1 MNILLNKFPQKIKI
15 ENEIYD
21 INSDFRN
28 CLKIIMAYED
38 DMLTINE
45 KHYIMLKRLY
55 GTIPKNIEEATEKG
69 ILFLD
74 CGKKEEN
81 NLSDE
86 IKRVYSFSKDSE
98 YIYSAINQT
107 HNTDLESI
115 EYLHWWKFVFF
126 FMDVNKD
133 CTLSYFI
140 SLRDK
145 KNKKK
150 LNKEEKAIW
159 IRMRNILDLDYS
171 TEIQEDDSEFMKLWN
186 TESVGDVDVQ

>member
-1 MNILLNKFPQKIKI
+1 MNVLLNKFPQKIKI
-15 ENEIYD
+15 ANEIYD

-38 DMLTINE
+38 DELTINE

-81 NLSDE
+81 NPLE
-86 IKRVYSFSKDSE
+86 EAKRVYSFSKDSE

-107 HNTDLESI
+107 HNVDLERAR
-115 EYLHWWKFVFF
+115 YLHWWKFVFF

-133 CTLSYFI
+133 CTLSCFI

-150 LNKEEKAIW
+150 LNKEERAFW
-159 IRMRNILDLDYS
+159 INMRNLLDLDY
-171 TEIQEDDSEFMKLWN
+171 TPEPTDDESDFMKLWN
-186 TESVGDVDVQ
+186 NGN